1 MCYIVLKTY
10 LFIKNILG
18 GGRRGYGM
26 GVSYISLWD
35 ITSELGLVMLWDRF
49 YLLFYLAFLM
59 SYVHVSLSWC
69 IFEEISFV

>member
-1 MCYIVLKTY
+1 
-10 LFIKNILG
+10 
-18 GGRRGYGM
+18 M

-69 IFEEISFV
+69 IFEEISFVQNTTDNKLLVIVTDVMFKS